1 MTLGNLLYDI
11 RDMYKKS
18 ESSLSEYRY
27 IAEVE
32 SFLTRRFDDLKEFE
46 RLVGGYNLSD
56 SVINVHLRLKERG
69 VPVKFYGICM
79 KGAGYFEIPKKI
91 EKRIMEEQ
99 EELLAMYY
107 AEKQAEEKDL
117 NTEGGFDKYYAI
129 PDELTSE
136 ELEEK
141 FGD

>member
-32 SFLTRRFDDLKEFE
+32 SFLTRRLNDLKEFE
-46 RLVGGYNLSD
+46 RLVAGYNLSD
-56 SVINVHLRLKERG
+56 SVITIHLRLKERG

-107 AEKQAEEKDL
+107 AEKNDEAMGLSD
-117 NTEGGFDKYYAI
+117 EGGFDKDFAI
-129 PDELTSE
+129 PDELTPE

-141 FGD
+141 FGN

>member
-1 MTLGNLLYDI
+1 MTLGNLLYNI
-11 RDMYKKS
+11 RDMYKRS
-18 ESSLSEYRY
+18 ESSLSEYRH

-56 SVINVHLRLKERG
+56 SVITIHLRLKERG

-99 EELLAMYY
+99 EEILAMYY
-107 AEKQAEEKDL
+107 AEKNAEVRDSSD
-117 NTEGGFDKYYAI
+117 EGGFDKDYAI
-129 PDELTSE
+129 PDELTLE